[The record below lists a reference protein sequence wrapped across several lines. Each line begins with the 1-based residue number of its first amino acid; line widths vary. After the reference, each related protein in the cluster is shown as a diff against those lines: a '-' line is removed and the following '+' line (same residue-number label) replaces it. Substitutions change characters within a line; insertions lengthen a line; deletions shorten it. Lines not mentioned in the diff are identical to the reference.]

1 MIDNLGDHKDT
12 DDVGL
17 ALVKTDGVF
26 EVERG
31 NSYPIVTDFFS
42 YGFLNSGE
50 NGSDRVANQIIRIQ
64 AEETGDNTSTFAGSL
79 EYIMINQLNI
89 LDPSTYTDLTVIDD
103 EPTFIVMEDY
113 TDEDSIR
120 VNYLDLGEDG
130 VATQISAQQEA
141 PTTSGIV
148 SLNAE
153 TYKVADTVMI
163 TLEDADLNVDSGLV
177 EVYTTPSNDNIDKIN
192 AELTPLLAIAEN
204 QRSNDEEM
212 KIKSLTDAL
221 DTVGMYAGVEINN
234 ADLGRVLDVTFDDST
249 WIAGCGFDGL
259 ASTGF
264 TLAETGTDTGIFT
277 GSFQI
282 PVRVFTGNMDSN
294 CATDEND
301 TVIDSRPASGLDI
314 EVNYVDFRDASGEI
328 IEVGDGAGVR
338 ANTGSATFDRTVIQ
352 FRLDLATLLA
362 MTILK

>member
-1 MIDNLGDHKDT
+1 
-12 DDVGL
+12 
-17 ALVKTDGVF
+17 
-26 EVERG
+26 
-31 NSYPIVTDFFS
+31 
-42 YGFLNSGE
+42 
-50 NGSDRVANQIIRIQ
+50 
-64 AEETGDNTSTFAGSL
+64 
-79 EYIMINQLNI
+79 
-89 LDPSTYTDLTVIDD
+89 
-103 EPTFIVMEDY
+103 
-113 TDEDSIR
+113 
-120 VNYLDLGEDG
+120 
-130 VATQISAQQEA
+130 
-141 PTTSGIV
+141 
-148 SLNAE
+148 
-153 TYKVADTVMI
+153 
-163 TLEDADLNVDSGLV
+163 
-177 EVYTTPSNDNIDKIN
+177 
-192 AELTPLLAIAEN
+192 
-204 QRSNDEEM
+204 M

-338 ANTGSATFDRTVIQ
+338 ANTGSATFDRTVYPVPIGPSD
-352 FRLDLATLLA
+352 FTGDDYLEMKDLSIHVRINDADYDLSA
-362 MTILK
+362 SGEDTIAESGVGPVKISVLRGSDRSYAGFSNSIFT